1 MERPQLEESV
11 KERHLPDQER
21 NWVAK
26 IGNLNK
32 LHDLVKID
40 LAGNAPTHRRKGN
53 NGEIFRNMARSAP
66 MMATAAS
73 KSVDDFLA
81 VRRQG
86 EEGELIFV
94 VMAEY
99 ASSEKYEAAWD
110 EREGK
115 RKKKGW
121 KTNKTTAHKIG
132 LLTHAFGNGALL
144 TLPDGKLSCC
154 HQEMLL
160 CTD

>member
-11 KERHLPDQER
+11 KERQLPDQER

-32 LHDLVKID
+32 LPDLAKID
-40 LAGNAPTHRRKGN
+40 LAGNAPTHQKKASS
-53 NGEIFRNMARSAP
+53 GEIFHDMARSTP
-66 MMATAAS
+66 MMAAAAS

-94 VMAEY
+94 FMAEY

-121 KTNKTTAHKIG
+121 KTNKATSHKIG
-132 LLTHAFGNGALL
+132 LLTHAF
-144 TLPDGKLSCC
+144 
-154 HQEMLL
+154 
-160 CTD
+160 